1 MKKLLLGAVVSV
13 LLVGCGTG
21 EPEVLVEEHPAVG
34 EVSSAI
40 DPRQPVP
47 QFCFGTCSQ
56 TPTIE
61 RLGHLCTL
69 SSSTC
74 VNGMLTCY
82 YKCIEIEPSP
92 YP

>member
-21 EPEVLVEEHPAVG
+21 EPEELVEEHPAVG

-40 DPRQPVP
+40 DPRQPTP
-47 QFCFGTCSQ
+47 QFCFGSCSKY
-56 TPTIE
+56 PSHE
-61 RLGHLCTL
+61 PLGQLCTL
-69 SSSTC
+69 SSQQC
-74 VNGMLTCY
+74 LNGILTCY
-82 YKCIEIEPSP
+82 YRCIEIEPSP